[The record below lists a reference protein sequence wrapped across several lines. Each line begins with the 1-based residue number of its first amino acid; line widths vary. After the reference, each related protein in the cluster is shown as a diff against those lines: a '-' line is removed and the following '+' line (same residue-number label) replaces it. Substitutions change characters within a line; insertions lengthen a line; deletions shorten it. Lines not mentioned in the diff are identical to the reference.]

1 MPWFRGQ
8 RSIRAVEPSGIGTC
22 PAVTATIR
30 ARFNSP
36 SPLGLTRSPTNRAGP
51 DGPVGSLGR
60 SAMNNER
67 RLSGDSVSG
76 YFVVGH
82 GGLHCALSRRRKIRI
97 RSLEAAICLNL
108 HTGSV
113 GILLRENCFPSQPT
127 EACNAAIGRWLLPSR
142 MVVLVQAPLL
152 IHIQA

>member
-1 MPWFRGQ
+1 MARIIPT
-8 RSIRAVEPSGIGTC
+8 IAIG
-22 PAVTATIR
+22 
-30 ARFNSP
+30 
-36 SPLGLTRSPTNRAGP
+36 LGWN
-51 DGPVGSLGR
+51 
-60 SAMNNER
+60 
-67 RLSGDSVSG
+67 
-76 YFVVGH
+76 
-82 GGLHCALSRRRKIRI
+82 
-97 RSLEAAICLNL
+97 LEAAICLNL

>member
-1 MPWFRGQ
+1 MIEGIHQCPFVAKLDYYLS
-8 RSIRAVEPSGIGTC
+8 RSCQMSSDRST
-22 PAVTATIR
+22 
-30 ARFNSP
+30 
-36 SPLGLTRSPTNRAGP
+36 LDTRR
-51 DGPVGSLGR
+51 SLQ
-60 SAMNNER
+60 NNELELR
-67 RLSGDSVSG
+67 
-76 YFVVGH
+76 
-82 GGLHCALSRRRKIRI
+82 ALSRRRKIRI